1 MAKKKIQ
8 KNLTDADML
17 KGFRDEESFEE
28 QMLRYDEGVTISSP
42 KGVKKN
48 TPKERSQEDFYR
60 EFLTEHVEAQ
70 IGKALLEIKMD
81 YFKEG
86 VSDFSIQVKK
96 QGRQILLE
104 TAPKKVKR

>member
-17 KGFRDEESFEE
+17 KGFGDEESFEE
-28 QMLRYDEGVTISSP
+28 QMLRHDEGVTISPP
-42 KGVKKN
+42 KSVKKN